1 MAKYSN
7 TSVAGFAEYMEA
19 RGREIPGTWTDE
31 IIDAALLLASEWI
44 DGVYGRLF
52 SGQKAG
58 GFLQDREW
66 PRTGAYS
73 NTIPVYTFPSDVIPD
88 QIASAV
94 YEAAFKQ
101 ASNPGSLIVDYTPG
115 KYKSVSIE
123 GALSVEYAQF
133 SSASEVQTQFS
144 LIDMILDP
152 LLAALGAGFSSYSG
166 VASRV

>member
-1 MAKYSN
+1 AVNSQCIIARCFSAPGFFFGVTKMAKYSN

-19 RGREIPGTWTDE
+19 RGREIRGTWTDE

-88 QIASAV
+88 QIAS
-94 YEAAFKQ
+94 
-101 ASNPGSLIVDYTPG
+101 
-115 KYKSVSIE
+115 
-123 GALSVEYAQF
+123 
-133 SSASEVQTQFS
+133 
-144 LIDMILDP
+144 
-152 LLAALGAGFSSYSG
+152 
-166 VASRV
+166 